1 MCAQKLNQ
9 MCQKTEFFNFL
20 KYGDSVM
27 YTLQLLFV
35 FISMLDKFKNFN
47 AGQKTFTAKNWRIYN
62 F

>member
-1 MCAQKLNQ
+1 

-20 KYGDSVM
+20 KYDDSVM
-27 YTLQLLFV
+27 CTLQLLFV

-47 AGQKTFTAKNWRIYN
+47 VGQKTFPVKNWRIYN